1 MTKKNKQKNSNKDI
15 RISSSEKQFNHS
27 ELELKREWDDFRRD
41 EILRQFR
48 KTG

>member
-15 RISSSEKQFNHS
+15 RISSSEKQ